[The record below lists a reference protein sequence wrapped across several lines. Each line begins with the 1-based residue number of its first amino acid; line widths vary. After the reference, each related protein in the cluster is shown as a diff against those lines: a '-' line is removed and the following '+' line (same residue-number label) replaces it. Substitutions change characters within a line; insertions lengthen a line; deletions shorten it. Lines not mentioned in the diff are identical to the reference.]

1 MTLRPH
7 GIIMA
12 VVLAWLSWAPA
23 PASAADAAAAERFI
37 ADLGDRT
44 IDILQQPDLTLDEAT
59 AGFRELFSENFDI
72 PTIGRFVLGR
82 YWRAASPAQR
92 EEFLGLFRELIVET
106 YARRFSEYSGQSIE
120 VLGSREVSE
129 RDSMV
134 STQIV
139 DSSGGTIAA
148 IEWRVRDRDGRQR
161 IIDVVVE
168 QISMGVTQRSDFDA
182 VIQRGGGNIDA
193 LLDALRDQIQT
204 AQNQS

>member
-12 VVLAWLSWAPA
+12 VALAWLSWTPA
-23 PASAADAAAAERFI
+23 PALAADAAAAERFI
-37 ADLGDRT
+37 ADLGDTT

-59 AGFRELFSENFDI
+59 AGFRELFAENFDI

-120 VLGSREVSE
+120 VLGSRELSE